1 MLTTDTTAIV
11 SAVADEILAGDR
23 LTIPEAAALTGA
35 AEGTIW
41 SWLTRGVAG
50 PDGRRVRLEGA
61 RCGVLWRT
69 SRAALKRFMTA
80 RTALAAAAADGLNA

>member
-1 MLTTDTTAIV
+1 MLTTDDTTT
-11 SAVADEILAGDR
+11 SSVADEILAGDR
-23 LTIPEAAALTGA
+23 LTIPEIAALTGV
-35 AEGTIW
+35 AEGTVW
-41 SWLTRGVAG
+41 TWLTRGVAG